1 MFVSSYLRAEKVR
14 EVKEIGIVTDAKLSA
29 EDEC

>member
-1 MFVSSYLRAEKVR
+1 MFTSSYLRAEKVR
-14 EVKEIGIVTDAKLSA
+14 EVKEISILKNVKLSA